1 MIALFIYV
9 FSIMYTPGPVTTIAF
24 SAGMDPKAPFRTAF
38 AVGVAVAMYILL
50 LVLGYSGQGLL
61 NNRWLPWISI
71 IGGIYIIYLGIKVIL
86 TSFVNKPLSGQSQD
100 VGFISGF
107 VIHLFN
113 PKAWLAAFPL
123 VFIYY
128 PQNDITGWYL
138 LFISTV
144 LALICG
150 GSSIVY
156 NIAGRYFSRR
166 FSDRK
171 SQSIVNGIMGVM
183 LLYSGIMILY
193 EHVYLVLQ

>member
-1 MIALFIYV
+1 MIALFIYA

-24 SAGMDPKAPFRTAF
+24 SAGMDPKAQFRTAF
-38 AVGVAVAMYILL
+38 AIGVAVAMYLIL
-50 LVLGYSGQGLL
+50 LVLGFTGQGVL
-61 NNRWLPWISI
+61 NNRLLLWISS

-150 GSSIVY
+150 GSSVAY
-156 NIAGRYFSRR
+156 NIAGRCFSRK
-166 FSDRK
+166 FSDLK
-171 SQSIVNGIMGVM
+171 SQFIVNGFMGVM

-193 EHVYLVLQ
+193 EHIYLSL